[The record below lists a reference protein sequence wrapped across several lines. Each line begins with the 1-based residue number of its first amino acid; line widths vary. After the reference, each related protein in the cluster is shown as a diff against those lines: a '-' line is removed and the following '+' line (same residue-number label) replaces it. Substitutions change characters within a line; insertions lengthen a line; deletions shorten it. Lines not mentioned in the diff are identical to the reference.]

1 MMSCDERDI
10 KCHELRKIFREFII
24 PNSHCDYTEAKLK
37 EDAPDEVKKAH
48 EEYIK
53 LKKEIYEDR
62 AKLPFV

>member
-1 MMSCDERDI
+1 MSCDKRDN
-10 KCHELRKIFREFII
+10 KCNELADIFETYLIMEDAL
-24 PNSHCDYTEAKLK
+24 DYSEAKLK

-62 AKLPFV
+62 AKLPFI